1 MIGNEHCQK
10 CETKDRQQFKEL
22 LLSIGIKDIRFTGNE
37 FDQIDLLF
45 TAKNG
50 YLCATEL
57 KGRDD
62 KFECYDTYIMEEIK
76 YNGIKKRQQEE
87 NADVGLYV
95 YLFSDKIYIYN
106 VDKIKKVAK
115 VSKRIMPANNFS
127 QRKTEKVMYEFDKYI
142 ALAIYE
148 KIDDKWAKVK

>member
-1 MIGNEHCQK
+1 MYGYTHCQK

-22 LLSIGIKDIRFTGNE
+22 LLSIGIKDIRFTENT

-45 TAKNG
+45 TTKKG

-76 YNGIKKRQQEE
+76 YNGIKKRQQQE

-115 VSKRIMPANNFS
+115 ASKRTMPANNYS
-127 QRKTEKVMYEFDKYI
+127 NGKVDKVMYEFDKYI

-148 KIDDKWAKVK
+148 KIDGKWAKVK

>member
-1 MIGNEHCQK
+1 MYGYTHCQN

-22 LLSIGIKDIRFTGNE
+22 LLSIGIKDIRFTKNQ

-57 KGRDD
+57 KGRSD
-62 KFECYDTYIMEEIK
+62 KFENYDTYIMEEIK

-87 NADVGLYV
+87 NTDVGLYV
-95 YLFSDKIYIYN
+95 YLFSNKIYIYN

-127 QRKTEKVMYEFDKYI
+127 QHKTEKVMYEFDKYI

-148 KIDDKWAKVK
+148 KIDGKWAKVK